1 MIKNVSLSYTK
12 ISSSLELSSDHTPV
26 IAVINS
32 SVIGNRPN
40 RQIHNQL
47 TNWHEF
53 SEAFNASLLTPLP
66 LRRENDIDAAVDCFS
81 NNIINTIRFFSP
93 NQESIRNQPY
103 LKSTLH
109 KERNLR
115 KNINSEE
122 YGTLVD
128 YLKTSVGS
136 VKIKR

>member
-122 YGTLVD
+122 YGTLVE
-128 YLKTSVGS
+128 YT
-136 VKIKR
+136 